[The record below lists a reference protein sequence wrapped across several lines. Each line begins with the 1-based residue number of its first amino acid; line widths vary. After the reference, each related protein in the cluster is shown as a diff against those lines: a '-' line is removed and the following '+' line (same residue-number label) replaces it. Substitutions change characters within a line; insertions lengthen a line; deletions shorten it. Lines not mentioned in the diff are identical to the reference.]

1 MRQPL
6 LRWTFILLL
15 LGSILP
21 VAQPAARAN
30 NRQQTEEELE
40 YTDARLEG
48 YPQTVYIEGGTSTT
62 WFLLVFLGV
71 VGLAVLFKDAK
82 RTHLD

>member
-1 MRQPL
+1 M
-6 LRWTFILLL
+6 
-15 LGSILP
+15 LGAILP
-21 VAQPAARAN
+21 AIQPAAQAN
-30 NRQQTEEELE
+30 SRQQTEEELE